1 LNRDSTLREILRVLA
16 LWIKGQFLIWL
27 SVTGMYLAGFAI
39 ARTPLW
45 ALLAVLCGIVNVI
58 PHFGALLSLL
68 LVLFFSFLGSLI
80 EGNAGSDG
88 ETWVIAAALGVWL
101 VVQLIEGFILG
112 PRLLGRTLGLNPWL
126 VLLGGIA
133 GAIVAGPIGI
143 LIATPLLAV
152 AGVIWR
158 RTRRPKP
165 VKY

>member
-1 LNRDSTLREILRVLA
+1 LNHDSTLREILRVLA

-45 ALLAVLCGIVNVI
+45 ALLAILCGLVNVI

-68 LVLFFSFLGSLI
+68 LVLLFSFI
-80 EGNAGSDG
+80 GSDG
-88 ETWVIAAALGVWL
+88 ETWVIAAALAVWL

-112 PRLLGRTLGLNPWL
+112 PRLLGRTLGLSPWL

-133 GAIVAGPIGI
+133 GAIIAGPIGI

-158 RTRRPKP
+158 RTHRAKP
-165 VKY
+165 IK